1 MPVFQDSDRIGKMK
15 RMDESSAVVLDLDPL
30 TQVDLPLQR
39 FLRDHGPRLFQGH
52 TRKLRRIV
60 DDDALWVKQALAAVA

>member
-15 RMDESSAVVLDLDPL
+15 RMDKSSLVVLDLDPL
-30 TQVDLPLQR
+30 AQVDFPLQR
-39 FLRDHGPRLFQGH
+39 FLGNHGPRLFQH
-52 TRKLRRIV
+52 HARELLRIV

>member
-1 MPVFQDSDRIGKMK
+1 MPIFQDSNRIGKMK
-15 RMDESSAVVLDLDPL
+15 RMDKSPAVVLDLDPL

-39 FLRDHGPRLFQGH
+39 FLGDHGPSLFQH
-52 TRKLRRIV
+52 HARKLRRIV